1 MTAGAAVMNTTAP
14 QRHRWSIRAKLITLV
29 VLGSA
34 VGLSAVAIML
44 PVFLR
49 SELLA
54 DRDTTLVGVLADLP
68 KGEISLD
75 ALIQQDS
82 PLQGG
87 LGWSVVSPQGVARVY
102 DTPARYSGANPAVG
116 ATPPIGSP
124 GTVGDVRNPDREYRI
139 IGLPFYDPYDG
150 SFEGFL
156 VAWSPL
162 SDIDETIGRLVL
174 AEVFIVSGLLLLIGS
189 VSGLMVRR
197 SLKPLETMAEAAD
210 EIRGGD
216 LERRVAVDE
225 AETEMGRLGS
235 AFNGMLD
242 SISDLVDDRSRGE
255 ERLRRFIA
263 DASHELRTPV
273 AAVQGYS
280 DLYRAGALP
289 DDAAVGRA
297 MERMGFEA
305 RRMGSLVEDLLTL
318 VQADAPDRIARERV
332 ELNDLLIGVVEDA
345 AAIDATRTW
354 QLAPIAQ
361 PVSVAGDRMRLHQL
375 FANLLGNVRTHTPE
389 GTTATVSVLPGPDR
403 VAVTVFDDGPGVSE
417 ADLSR
422 LFDRFFRADP
432 SRSRANG
439 GTGLGLSIVQ
449 ALAKAH
455 GGEVLASR
463 GPAGGLAVTV
473 LLPLAV
479 GTAAVPTDPSRPIG

>member
-1 MTAGAAVMNTTAP
+1 MNAP
-14 QRHRWSIRAKLITLV
+14 ISQRHRWSIRAKLITLV

-49 SELLA
+49 AELLA
-54 DRDTTLVGVLADLP
+54 DRDDTLIGVVDGLP
-68 KGEISLD
+68 DDFSLD
-75 ALIQQDS
+75 ALRQQES

-87 LGWSVVSPQGVARVY
+87 LGWTTVTPSGIASVFDR
-102 DTPARYSGANPAVG
+102 PAKYPNANPAVG
-116 ATPPIGSP
+116 SPPPIRVLE
-124 GTVGDVRNPDREYRI
+124 TVPDVRLADLEYRI
-139 IGLPFYDPYDG
+139 FAVPVYSTGG
-150 SFEGFL
+150 RVFEGYL

-162 SDIDETIGRLVL
+162 TDIDETIGRLVL

-189 VSGLMVRR
+189 VSGLMIRR
-197 SLKPLETMAEAAD
+197 SLKPLEAMAEAAD

-216 LERRVAVDE
+216 LERRVVVDE

-242 SISDLVDDRSRGE
+242 GISDLVDDRSRGE

-332 ELNDLLIGVVEDA
+332 ELNDLLVGVVEDA

-354 QLAPIAQ
+354 LLAPIAQ

-403 VAVTVFDDGPGVSE
+403 VAVTVSDDGPGVSE
-417 ADLSR
+417 SDLNR
-422 LFDRFFRADP
+422 LFDRFFRVDA

-463 GPAGGLAVTV
+463 GPAGGLAITV

-479 GTAAVPTDPSRPIG
+479 GTAAVRGDPARPIG